1 MNRVERRIAG
11 MKGERASRDGCVR
24 PARPHDRCLMCGPD
38 NPRSLGL
45 VFAPDGPEGVVA
57 TFRAFDELQ
66 GYPGLLH
73 GGMIASLLDAAMTHC
88 LFRVGVEAVTGDL
101 HVRYLAPIGC
111 RDRLVIRA
119 RLKPSM
125 PPLYRLE
132 AEVEAH
138 GAVAA
143 RAAAKFV
150 RRSSRQD
157 GMPLDTPAGEN

>member
-1 MNRVERRIAG
+1 
-11 MKGERASRDGCVR
+11 
-24 PARPHDRCLMCGPD
+24 MCGLD

-45 VFAPDGPEGVVA
+45 VFTPDGPEGVVT

-73 GGMIASLLDAAMTHC
+73 GGVIASLLDAAMTHC
-88 LFRVGVEAVTGDL
+88 LFRLGVEAVTGDL

-111 RDRLVIRA
+111 REALVIRA
-119 RLKPSM
+119 HLKPSM

-132 AEVEAH
+132 AEIT
-138 GAVAA
+138 GDDGVAA

-150 RRSSRQD
+150 RRPPYREPVDAGGSR
-157 GMPLDTPAGEN
+157 G